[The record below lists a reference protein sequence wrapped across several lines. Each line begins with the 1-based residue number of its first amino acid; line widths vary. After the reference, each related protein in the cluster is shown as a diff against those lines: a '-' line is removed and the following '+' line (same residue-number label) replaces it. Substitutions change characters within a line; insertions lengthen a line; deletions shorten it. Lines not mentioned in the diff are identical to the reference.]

1 MKIIGID
8 GYNSY
13 LGNSFYKDFS
23 NRNKIYR
30 FKKNIKNINQINKF
44 IHNKKINIFIRI
56 GSLSRHKCIS
66 NPNDCFKINYLANKK
81 LIDQFKKNKNI
92 KLIFISSS
100 HVYSYSKLKVKENS
114 LLKPSNIYGKYKLK
128 SENYIKKNLNNY
140 LIIRVFNIYGKNQPK
155 GFFIP
160 DIKNKILNSKP
171 IKINNS
177 FRDFIHV
184 KEVSRF
190 INFSIK
196 KNINGIVNLGSGKS
210 TSLISLI
217 KNIHKIYKIKPQ
229 IFITNKKD
237 KLVSNNSKIKKL
249 GFNVKKYKNFNI

>member
-1 MKIIGID
+1 MKIVGID

-13 LGNSFYKDFS
+13 LGNTFYKDFS

-44 IHNKKINIFIRI
+44 ISNKKINLFIRI
-56 GSLSRHKCIS
+56 GALSSHKCKS
-66 NPNDCFKINYLANKK
+66 NPDDCYKINYIANKK
-81 LIDQFKKNKNI
+81 LVDQLKKKKNI

-100 HVYSYSKLKVKENS
+100 HVYLSSKLKVKENS

-140 LIIRVFNIYGKNQPK
+140 LIIRVFNIYGKKQPTS
-155 GFFIP
+155 FFIP
-160 DIKNKILNSKP
+160 DIKNKILNAKP

-177 FRDFIHV
+177 IRDFIHV

-196 KNINGIVNLGSGKS
+196 KNINGIVNLGSEKS

-217 KNIHKIYKIKPQ
+217 KKIGKIYKIKPK

-249 GFNVKKYKNFNI
+249 GFNVKVYKNFNI

>member
-13 LGNSFYKDFS
+13 LGNSFYKDFG

-56 GSLSRHKCIS
+56 GGLSRHKCIS
-66 NPNDCFKINYLANKK
+66 SPHDCYKINYLANKK
-81 LIDQFKKNKNI
+81 LVDQLKKKKNI

-100 HVYSYSKLKVKENS
+100 HVYSSSKLKVKENS

-128 SENYIKKNLNNY
+128 SENYIKKNLNDY
-140 LIIRVFNIYGKNQPK
+140 LIIRVFNIYGKKQPK

-160 DIKNKILNSKP
+160 DIKNKILNAKP

-177 FRDFIHV
+177 IRDFIHV

-190 INFSIK
+190 LNFSIR
-196 KNINGIVNLGSGKS
+196 KNINGIFNLGSGKS

-217 KNIHKIYKIKPQ
+217 KNINKIHKIKPQ

-249 GFNVKKYKNFNI
+249 GFNVKEYKNFNI